1 MEMTEIYQCC
11 NFIIERLE
19 KEIDIIEDDFY
30 SEGNENSDKYKDL
43 LFFKFKKLLLIGE
56 GDPILQEEYLYIIKR
71 LILAF
76 KNLKNFQKV
85 QFNLSKK
92 DDIDYKKFYKE
103 IFDIICYITNI
114 FPFEDYKYE
123 LNSIYPKFI
132 SHKRLLNLLSVEL
145 INNKNELEI
154 QIQSKEIIDMFRC
167 FLLFILYRSFFFIYY
182 NINEFI
188 QVFLEGEFRHDKY
201 IGLIAQQKLDLLYD
215 IVHKPN
221 LNKIFSNY
229 WFDTQIQDK
238 EILKFQNIQDILNF
252 GLFLKEIN
260 DEFIVYNESYNM
272 KYCLFYF
279 FLLFNYEG
287 FHFLENKSINASYQ
301 NYLYLFLN
309 EIISEELMAEDRFKK
324 LNQMLTYKLFN
335 FVHGKNFCS
344 IFPTIYLEK
353 FLVDI
358 LIKKVENDKDLNFP
372 KIPLLYYSNRLKK
385 YNYIKTIVESFR
397 IDWNDK
403 IKLLELIKGKL
414 KNNLN
419 NFNNCKKNN
428 I

>member
-1 MEMTEIYQCC
+1 MEMTEIYKCC
-11 NFIIERLE
+11 NFILERLE
-19 KEIDIIEDDFY
+19 KEIDIIDNDFY
-30 SEGNENSDKYKDL
+30 SIKKEDSDKYKDL
-43 LFFKFKKLLLIGE
+43 LFFKFKKLLLIE
-56 GDPILQEEYLYIIKR
+56 GDPLLQEEYLYIIKR

-76 KNLKNFQKV
+76 KNLKDFQKV
-85 QFNLSKK
+85 QFNLAKK
-92 DDIDYKKFYKE
+92 DDINYKKFYKE

-123 LNSIYPKFI
+123 LKAIYPKYI
-132 SHKRLLNLLSVEL
+132 SYKRLQNLLPVEL

-154 QIQSKEIIDMFRC
+154 PIQSKEIIDMFRC
-167 FLLFILYRSFFFIYY
+167 FLLFILYRAFFFIYY

-238 EILKFQNIQDILNF
+238 EILKIQNIQDILNF

-309 EIISEELMAEDRFKK
+309 EIISEELMAEDRYKK

>member
-1 MEMTEIYQCC
+1 M
-11 NFIIERLE
+11 
-19 KEIDIIEDDFY
+19 
-30 SEGNENSDKYKDL
+30 
-43 LFFKFKKLLLIGE
+43 
-56 GDPILQEEYLYIIKR
+56 
-71 LILAF
+71 
-76 KNLKNFQKV
+76 
-85 QFNLSKK
+85 
-92 DDIDYKKFYKE
+92 
-103 IFDIICYITNI
+103 
-114 FPFEDYKYE
+114 
-123 LNSIYPKFI
+123 
-132 SHKRLLNLLSVEL
+132 
-145 INNKNELEI
+145 
-154 QIQSKEIIDMFRC
+154 
-167 FLLFILYRSFFFIYY
+167 
-182 NINEFI
+182 
-188 QVFLEGEFRHDKY
+188 
-201 IGLIAQQKLDLLYD
+201 
-215 IVHKPN
+215 
-221 LNKIFSNY
+221 
-229 WFDTQIQDK
+229 
-238 EILKFQNIQDILNF
+238 
-252 GLFLKEIN
+252 
-260 DEFIVYNESYNM
+260 
-272 KYCLFYF
+272 
-279 FLLFNYEG
+279 
-287 FHFLENKSINASYQ
+287 ENKSINASYQ

>member
-1 MEMTEIYQCC
+1 MEMNEIYNCC
-11 NFIIERLE
+11 HFIYERLE
-19 KEIDIIEDDFY
+19 KEIDIIDVDFY
-30 SEGNENSDKYKDL
+30 SPKMENIERYKDL
-43 LFFKFKKLLLIGE
+43 LFFKFKELLLLE
-56 GDPILQEEYLYIIKR
+56 GDTILKDEYLYIIKR
-71 LILAF
+71 IIIAF
-76 KNLKNFQKV
+76 KDLKEFQKIK
-85 QFNLSKK
+85 FNLEAKH
-92 DDIDYKKFYKE
+92 DIEYKKFYKD
-103 IFDIICYITNI
+103 IFEIICYITNL

-123 LNSIYPKFI
+123 LQSIYPKYI
-132 SHKRLLNLLSVEL
+132 SYKRLQNLLPVEL

-221 LNKIFSNY
+221 LNKILSNY

-260 DEFIVYNESYNM
+260 DEFIIYNESYNM
-272 KYCLFYF
+272 KYCLVYF
-279 FLLFNYEG
+279 FLLFNYEE
-287 FHFLENKSINASYQ
+287 FHFLENKNISASYQ
-301 NYLYLFLN
+301 NNYLYLFLN
-309 EIISEELMAEDRFKK
+309 EIIAEELMTEDRDKK

-344 IFPTIYLEK
+344 MIPTIYLEK

-372 KIPLLYYSNRLKK
+372 KSPLLYYSNRLKK
-385 YNYIKTIVESFR
+385 YNNIKIIVESFR

-403 IKLLELIKGKL
+403 NKLLELIKGKL
-414 KNNLN
+414 KANLNNLN
-419 NFNNCKKNN
+419 NSKINNM
-428 I
+428 

>member
-1 MEMTEIYQCC
+1 M
-11 NFIIERLE
+11 
-19 KEIDIIEDDFY
+19 
-30 SEGNENSDKYKDL
+30 
-43 LFFKFKKLLLIGE
+43 
-56 GDPILQEEYLYIIKR
+56 
-71 LILAF
+71 
-76 KNLKNFQKV
+76 
-85 QFNLSKK
+85 
-92 DDIDYKKFYKE
+92 
-103 IFDIICYITNI
+103 
-114 FPFEDYKYE
+114 
-123 LNSIYPKFI
+123 
-132 SHKRLLNLLSVEL
+132 EL

>member
-1 MEMTEIYQCC
+1 MTEIYKCC
-11 NFIIERLE
+11 NFFLERLE
-19 KEIDIIEDDFY
+19 KEIDIIDNEFY
-30 SEGNENSDKYKDL
+30 SMEKENSDKYKDL
-43 LFFKFKKLLLIGE
+43 LLFKLKILLLKE
-56 GDPILQEEYLYIIKR
+56 GDPLLKEEYLYIIKR

-76 KNLKNFQKV
+76 KNLKDFQKV
-85 QFNLSKK
+85 QFNLAKK
-92 DDIDYKKFYKE
+92 DDINYKKFYKE

-123 LNSIYPKFI
+123 LNAIYPKFI
-132 SHKRLLNLLSVEL
+132 SYKRLQNLLFIES
-145 INNKNELEI
+145 INNKNESEI
-154 QIQSKEIIDMFRC
+154 LFQSKEIIDMFRC

-182 NINEFI
+182 NLNEFI

-238 EILKFQNIQDILNF
+238 EIVKLQYIQDILNF

-260 DEFIVYNESYNM
+260 DNFIIYNESYNM
-272 KYCLFYF
+272 KYCLLYF
-279 FLLFNYEG
+279 FLLFNYEE
-287 FHFLENKSINASYQ
+287 FHFLENKSISASYQ
-301 NYLYLFLN
+301 NYLFLFLN
-309 EIISEELMAEDRFKK
+309 EIIVEELMSEESLKK

-335 FVHGKNFCS
+335 FAHGKNFCS

-358 LIKKVENDKDLNFP
+358 LIKKIDNDKDLNFP
-372 KIPLLYYSNRLKK
+372 KNPLLYYSIRLKK
-385 YNYIKTIVESFR
+385 YNNIKIIVESFR
-397 IDWNDK
+397 INWNEK
-403 IKLLELIKGKL
+403 NKLLEIIKGKL
-414 KNNLN
+414 KANLH
-419 NFNNCKKNN
+419 NFNTSKISVK
-428 I
+428 